1 MVWQYLLTAW
11 LKNAAKEKVYE
22 HVREAAQRQAA
33 GGGQPDEPQDA
44 APERP
49 CDVGIV
55 FSSVA
60 ELGGMEDRLAGCLS
74 MHGGGFELRAGGLQG
89 RHVVLVE
96 SGGGAQRAAQATE
109 VLLDGHQPQWV
120 IAAGFAAG
128 LKPQIRRGDIILAD
142 MLLNENGG
150 QLSIELKMTSPSAA
164 SQSSDRPSSG
174 NRQSWHTGGLLTSEK
189 FVHDRKTKLA
199 LAARFNALAVDSE
212 TMAIAEVCRRRKAR
226 FMAVRIISETLDDEL
241 SPALRRLARQKT
253 KPGRLGAAVGAL
265 LDRPSGV
272 KDLWRVKEDAL
283 VSSDRLAKCL
293 ESVVVRLAPLSPQ
306 PGAE

>member
-33 GGGQPDEPQDA
+33 GADQPGQAEEP

-60 ELGGMEDRLAGCLS
+60 ELGGMEDRLAGCLT
-74 MHGGGFELRAGGLQG
+74 MHGGGFQLRAGGLQG

-109 VLLDGHQPQWV
+109 ALLDGHQPQWV

-128 LKPQIRRGDIILAD
+128 LQTQLRRGDILLAD
-142 MLLNENGG
+142 MLLNEQGG
-150 QLSIELKMTSPSAA
+150 QLTIDLKVSSPSTGQP
-164 SQSSDRPSSG
+164 SERSSSES
-174 NRQSWHTGGLLTSEK
+174 RQAWHTGALLSTEK
-189 FVHDRKTKLA
+189 FVHSRATKLA
-199 LAARFNALAVDSE
+199 LAAKFNALAADAES
-212 TMAIAEVCRRRKAR
+212 MAVAEVCRRRKAR

-253 KPGRLGAAVGAL
+253 KPGRLGAAVGAM

-306 PGAE
+306 PGVE